1 MKTATETLSALDVI
15 YSRRS
20 VRAYTPERVPETTVQ
35 ALLDAA
41 VQAPT
46 AMGGHSLSFVVVQN
60 PRRLERLSTLT
71 KAQWIAQTEH
81 DAQLHLAA
89 TLGPEGDMLTKY
101 AEPEFD
107 VFYGAS
113 TLIVICARRPD
124 GFATAD
130 CWLAAENLMLAAAA
144 LGLGTC
150 CIGPVAPA
158 VNSAE
163 MRLEL
168 GIPPVLTAV
177 AAIVVGVPAGPATP
191 IDRSTADVIAWK

>member
-1 MKTATETLSALDVI
+1 MKTAAETLSALDVI

-20 VRAYTPERVPETTVQ
+20 VRAYTSEPVPQTTAE

-60 PRRLERLSTLT
+60 ARRLERLSALT
-71 KAQWIAQTEH
+71 KAQWIAQTQR
-81 DAQLHLAA
+81 DPQLHLAA
-89 TLGPEGDMLTKY
+89 TLGPEGDLLTKY

-107 VFYGAS
+107 VFYGAT
-113 TLIVICARRPD
+113 TLIVLCARRPD
-124 GFATAD
+124 AFATAD
-130 CWLAAENLMLAAAA
+130 CWLAAENLMIAAAA

-150 CIGPVAPA
+150 CIGPAA
-158 VNSAE
+158 AALNSAE

-177 AAIVVGVPAGPATP
+177 APVVVGGPARPAPP
-191 IDRSTADVIAWK
+191 IDRRTADVIAWK